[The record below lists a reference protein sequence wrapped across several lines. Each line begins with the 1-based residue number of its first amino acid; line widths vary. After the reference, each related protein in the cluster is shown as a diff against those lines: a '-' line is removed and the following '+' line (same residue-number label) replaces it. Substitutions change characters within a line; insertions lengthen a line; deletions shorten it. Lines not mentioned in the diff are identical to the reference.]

1 MVRLAKV
8 SAQLNIFR
16 GSSAVEQSAVT
27 LNNVLN
33 SSLTREIGI
42 ENEVNCWN
50 PYCIRKG
57 NQQPS
62 FTEMY

>member
-1 MVRLAKV
+1 MVQLARV
-8 SAQLNIFR
+8 TFR

-42 ENEVNCWN
+42 EHEVNCWN
-50 PYCIRKG
+50 PYCQIQYWAKG

-62 FTEMY
+62 SDVSH